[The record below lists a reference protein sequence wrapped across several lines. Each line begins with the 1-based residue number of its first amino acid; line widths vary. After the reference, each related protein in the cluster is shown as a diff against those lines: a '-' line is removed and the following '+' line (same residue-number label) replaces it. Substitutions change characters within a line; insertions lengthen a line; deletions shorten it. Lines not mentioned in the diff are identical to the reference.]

1 MVDLHT
7 HSTASDASYSPSD
20 LIALAK
26 RKNLKAIALTDHDTT
41 SGISEA
47 RDASKKHNIEFIPG
61 IELSAKYNGELH
73 IVGLYIDEKNEK
85 LNASMDFLNSARNER
100 NKKTIKLLQDDGL
113 SITFEEAEKLSG
125 GGMMGRTH
133 IAQILTNKGYTL
145 SVKEAFKKYLSPG
158 KIGFCDYERL
168 SPRECIEL
176 VKSAG
181 GIAILA
187 HCHYLKM
194 ENDELTEFIKNLK
207 NYGLDGIE
215 TYYSEYTFKNHSDY
229 TKIAQK
235 LDLLESGGSDFH
247 GMYKPHIE
255 LGSGMGNLL
264 VPYSILERI
273 KQKV

>member
-1 MVDLHT
+1 MIDLHT
-7 HSTASDASYSPSD
+7 HSTASDASFSPAD

-41 SGISEA
+41 DGLAEA
-47 RDASKKHNIEFIPG
+47 REAAAKYNIEFIPG
-61 IELSAKYNGELH
+61 IELSARFNGELH
-73 IVGLYIDEKNEK
+73 IVGIYIDEKNEK

-100 NKKTIKLLQDDGL
+100 NKNIIKLLQDEGL

-168 SPRECIEL
+168 SPKECIEL
-176 VKSAG
+176 IKAAG
-181 GIAILA
+181 GIAVLA

-194 ENDELTEFIKNLK
+194 DNDELTEFIKNLK

-229 TKIAQK
+229 TKIAHK

-264 VPYSILERI
+264 VPYSILEKI